1 MIIPKDLQ
9 ELQKERLKMEDD
21 VGSLKE
27 QQKKLEER
35 AKELELKIMEELNS
49 KNDETRDNISHLES
63 IISGLE
69 QKLGQIKQ
77 DYETRANISN
87 LESMIGDLE
96 QKLGHITQK
105 PEQDETKNET
115 EIQASNCERP
125 TVTAEINPEVLESSS
140 KESAVVVSA
149 EDFSEAFEEAQ
160 SELEQRYGKK
170 KHKFF

>member
-1 MIIPKDLQ
+1 MPEDLQ
-9 ELQKERLKMEDD
+9 QLQKERLKMEDD

-35 AKELELKIMEELNS
+35 AKELELRIMEELNF
-49 KNDETRDNISHLES
+49 KNNETRGKISHLES
-63 IISGLE
+63 MIRGLE
-69 QKLGQIKQ
+69 QKLGQIRQ
-77 DYETRANISN
+77 DDETRVNISN

-96 QKLGHITQK
+96 QKLGQITEK
-105 PEQDETKNET
+105 PEQNETKNET
-115 EIQASNCERP
+115 EAQASNFERP
-125 TVTAEINPEVLESSS
+125 AVTAEINPEVPESSS
-140 KESAVVVSA
+140 KEYAPVISA

>member
-69 QKLGQIKQ
+69 KKL
-77 DYETRANISN
+77 E
-87 LESMIGDLE
+87 L
-96 QKLGHITQK
+96 ITEK
-105 PEQDETKNET
+105 PEQNEVKNET
-115 EIQASNCERP
+115 EAQALNCQEP
-125 TVTAEINPEVLESSS
+125 SVTAEINPEVLDSSTQ
-140 KESAVVVSA
+140 E
-149 EDFSEAFEEAQ
+149 
-160 SELEQRYGKK
+160 SELVMSHDDFPETSEVENAELPQGEEKK
-170 KHKFF
+170 KRKFF

>member
-69 QKLGQIKQ
+69 KKL
-77 DYETRANISN
+77 E
-87 LESMIGDLE
+87 L
-96 QKLGHITQK
+96 ITEK
-105 PEQDETKNET
+105 PEQNELKNET
-115 EIQASNCERP
+115 EAQALNCQEP
-125 TVTAEINPEVLESSS
+125 SVTAEINPEVLDSST
-140 KESAVVVSA
+140 
-149 EDFSEAFEEAQ
+149 EE
-160 SELEQRYGKK
+160 SELVMSHDDFPETSEVEDAELPQVEEKK
-170 KHKFF
+170 KRKFF

>member
-1 MIIPKDLQ
+1 MPEDLQ
-9 ELQKERLKMEDD
+9 QLQKERLKMEDD

-35 AKELELKIMEELNS
+35 AKELELRIMEELNF
-49 KNDETRDNISHLES
+49 KNNETRGNISHLES
-63 IISGLE
+63 MIRGLE
-69 QKLGQIKQ
+69 QKLGQIRQ
-77 DYETRANISN
+77 DDETRVNISN

-96 QKLGHITQK
+96 QKLGQITEK
-105 PEQDETKNET
+105 PEQNETKNET
-115 EIQASNCERP
+115 EAQASNFERP
-125 TVTAEINPEVLESSS
+125 AVTAEINPEVPESSS
-140 KESAVVVSA
+140 IESAVVVSA

>member
-1 MIIPKDLQ
+1 MPEDLQ
-9 ELQKERLKMEDD
+9 QLQKERLKMEDD

-35 AKELELKIMEELNS
+35 AKELELRIMEELNI
-49 KNDETRDNISHLES
+49 KNNETRGNISHLES
-63 IISGLE
+63 MISGLE

-96 QKLGHITQK
+96 QKLGQITQK
-105 PEQDETKNET
+105 PEQDETKIENEA
-115 EIQASNCERP
+115 QASDCERP
-125 TVTAEINPEVLESSS
+125 PVTAEINPEVLESSS
-140 KESAVVVSA
+140 KESAIVVSA

-160 SELEQRYGKK
+160 SELEQRNVRK